1 MGNRRSERVLRARVW
16 ATDRRRA
23 ADARVAPPWTSRWIS
38 ATAWTGPIALAIWL
52 GCAPLPGLPSG
63 ETPARGTD
71 DAAVGAGAAAGPPI
85 ASADSPDSPGLR
97 RAFRETWVLPEGLR
111 ARGDGVSGGGGVDGD
126 GGGPAAP
133 GFEETLVAAISG
145 AEAQIWLTMYLLTS
159 SEMVDA
165 LIAAHAAGVDVRVLL
180 EAQPYGAE
188 TANDGAAARLRA
200 AGIDARSLRRATG
213 LVHAK
218 SMIVDGRTAYVLS
231 LNFTTAG
238 LSENREYA
246 IVDADPA
253 DVARAME
260 VFACDLLGSIP
271 ARVGIPPEHLLVSP
285 IDARQRL
292 GQAIDGARQTLRIEM
307 EELSDDALTEALVA
321 AEGRGVSVVVVVP
334 GDGRSPA
341 TDLSL
346 ARLGAAGVEVR
357 ALDAPAKAMVVDA
370 LEVYVGSVNF
380 SRASLDDNRELGVL
394 FDDPGAARLID
405 QTIEADARAG
415 RPW

>member
-1 MGNRRSERVLRARVW
+1 
-16 ATDRRRA
+16 
-23 ADARVAPPWTSRWIS
+23 VAQPWTPRWIS
-38 ATAWTGPIALAIWL
+38 ATAWTAPIALATWL

-63 ETPARGTD
+63 EAPGRGTD
-71 DAAVGAGAAAGPPI
+71 DAAVGAGAAAGAPI
-85 ASADSPDSPGLR
+85 ASADSPDSPGPR

-111 ARGDGVSGGGGVDGD
+111 ARGDGVSGGGVDGD
-126 GGGPAAP
+126 GGGPPAR

-165 LIAAHAAGVDVRVLL
+165 LIAAHAAGLDVRVLL

-188 TANDGAAARLRA
+188 TANDGAEARLRA
-200 AGIDARSLRRATG
+200 AGVDARSLRRATG

-238 LSENREYA
+238 LSKNREYA

-260 VFACDLLGSIP
+260 VFACDLLGSTP
-271 ARVGIPPEHLLVSP
+271 ASVGPRPDHLLVSP
-285 IDARQRL
+285 IDSRQRL

-307 EELSDDALTEALVA
+307 EELSDDALTEALIA

-357 ALDAPAKAMVVDA
+357 ALDAPVVHAKAMVVDA

-380 SRASLDDNRELGVL
+380 SRASLDDNRELGLL
-394 FDDPGAARLID
+394 FDDAGAAALID